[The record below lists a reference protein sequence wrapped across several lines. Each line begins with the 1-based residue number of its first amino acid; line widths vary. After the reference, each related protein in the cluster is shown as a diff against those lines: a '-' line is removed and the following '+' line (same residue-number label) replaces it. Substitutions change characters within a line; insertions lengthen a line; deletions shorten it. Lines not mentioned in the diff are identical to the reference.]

1 MNARKKTEEAFSLG
15 WSAKVRMPA
24 KQDIHAEIRERI
36 FYAQGRASAQTIGM
50 TWLAHG
56 GTAKGQDAWCVLNK
70 EETTKRS
77 DGGGRQ
83 GDRAIVPR
91 AREKEKS
98 YLRLYGKCKKY
109 WEMYMLDVRWEDGL
123 RKMGQKAGR
132 ERTMWVFPHLH
143 CPLSLWNTETFHF
156 KV

>member
-1 MNARKKTEEAFSLG
+1 M
-15 WSAKVRMPA
+15 
-24 KQDIHAEIRERI
+24 
-36 FYAQGRASAQTIGM
+36 
-50 TWLAHG
+50 
-56 GTAKGQDAWCVLNK
+56 NK

-77 DGGGRQ
+77 EEGGRQ
-83 GDRAIVPR
+83 GDGAIAPG

-109 WEMYMLDVRWEDGL
+109 CEMYVLDVRWEEGL

-132 ERTMWVFPHLH
+132 ERTTWVFPHLH
-143 CPLSLWNTETFHF
+143 CPLSLRNIETFHF